1 MDNKGNNKKNGKG
14 GGPKKNMVGIVS
26 IIVWAIVIVVV
37 INQIASAAAMSGQ
50 VEIKF
55 SELIQLVKDDEVE
68 DVKLESNK
76 YTVTLKEDAQ
86 KTWMQEYYGDEYND
100 SLQMPKLYA
109 APLTYTDFLLLLDE
123 HGVSYSTPYQNS
135 NMFTEFLVGY
145 LLPMLV
151 IMGIMMLAF
160 RFLMGGKMGGGMGIG
175 NVGKSNAK
183 MYVEK
188 STGVTFRDV
197 AGQDEAK
204 ESLEEIIDFLHNP
217 GKYTAIGAKLPKG
230 ALLVGS
236 PGTGKTLLAKAV
248 AGEANVPFFSI
259 SGSDFVEMFVGVGA
273 SRVRDLFKEA
283 AKVAPC
289 IIFIDEIDTIGKS
302 RDASKFGGNDEREQT
317 LNQLLAEL
325 DGFDPTKG
333 VIVLGATNRP
343 EVLDKALLRPGRFD
357 RRITVDRPNLAGRL
371 ATLQVHT
378 RNIRLSEDVNLEK
391 IAAATAGCVGADLA
405 NLVNEAAL
413 RAVRMGRQAVNQNDL
428 LASFEMVIAGAEKKG
443 TVLTEKEKKLIAYH
457 EVGHALVAARQK
469 NTQPVSKITIV
480 PHTQGALG
488 YTMQTPEEEK
498 FLEDR
503 EELLADL
510 RTLLGGR
517 AAEWAVF
524 HTMTTGASNDI
535 ERATDLARKMV
546 TMYGMSDR
554 FGVMGLA
561 TIQNQYLDG
570 SAGMNCAE
578 ATAAQVDEEVRKL
591 IDDAY
596 HDAVKMLEDDR
607 EMLDKIAAYLLE
619 KETITGQEM
628 MAILEGRDPA
638 LVDNYGAT
646 PEEPRK
652 RRLDGDVEPPARSV
666 HMISEPPVNPFV
678 QPSEDAQDEDQAPD
692 AEEDAPAGGNVDPD
706 AAPQDDTTPDSEQ

>member
-1 MDNKGNNKKNGKG
+1 M
-14 GGPKKNMVGIVS
+14 
-26 IIVWAIVIVVV
+26 
-37 INQIASAAAMSGQ
+37 
-50 VEIKF
+50 
-55 SELIQLVKDDEVE
+55 
-68 DVKLESNK
+68 
-76 YTVTLKEDAQ
+76 
-86 KTWMQEYYGDEYND
+86 
-100 SLQMPKLYA
+100 
-109 APLTYTDFLLLLDE
+109 
-123 HGVSYSTPYQNS
+123 
-135 NMFTEFLVGY
+135 
-145 LLPMLV
+145 
-151 IMGIMMLAF
+151 
-160 RFLMGGKMGGGMGIG
+160 
-175 NVGKSNAK
+175 
-183 MYVEK
+183 
-188 STGVTFRDV
+188 
-197 AGQDEAK
+197 
-204 ESLEEIIDFLHNP
+204 
-217 GKYTAIGAKLPKG
+217 
-230 ALLVGS
+230 
-236 PGTGKTLLAKAV
+236 
-248 AGEANVPFFSI
+248 
-259 SGSDFVEMFVGVGA
+259 
-273 SRVRDLFKEA
+273 
-283 AKVAPC
+283 
-289 IIFIDEIDTIGKS
+289 
-302 RDASKFGGNDEREQT
+302 
-317 LNQLLAEL
+317 
-325 DGFDPTKG
+325 
-333 VIVLGATNRP
+333 LGATNRP

-646 PEEPRK
+646 PEKPSK
-652 RRLDGDVEPPARSV
+652 GRLDGDVEPPARSV

-678 QPSEDAQDEDQAPD
+678 QPSDDAQDENQAPD
-692 AEEDAPAGGNVDPD
+692 AEEDAPASGNVDPD
-706 AAPQDDTTPDSEQ
+706 AASQDDTTPDSEQ

>member
-86 KTWMQEYYGDEYND
+86 KSWMQEYYGDEYND

-135 NMFTEFLVGY
+135 NMFTEFLIGY
-145 LLPMLV
+145 LLPTLV
-151 IMGIMMLAF
+151 IMGIMMLAL

-283 AKVAPC
+283 AKMAPC
-289 IIFIDEIDTIGKS
+289 IIFIDEIDTIGKK
-302 RDASKFGGNDEREQT
+302 RDSGGIGGNDEREQT

-646 PEEPRK
+646 PEKPSK
-652 RRLDGDVEPPARSV
+652 GRLDGDVEPPARSV

-678 QPSEDAQDEDQAPD
+678 QPSEDAQDENQAPD
-692 AEEDAPAGGNVDPD
+692 AEEDAPASGNVDPD